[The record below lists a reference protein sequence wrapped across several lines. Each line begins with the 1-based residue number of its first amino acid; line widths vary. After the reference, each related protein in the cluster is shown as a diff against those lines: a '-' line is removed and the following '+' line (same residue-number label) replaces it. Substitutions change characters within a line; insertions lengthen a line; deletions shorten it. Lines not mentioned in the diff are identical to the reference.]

1 MTVVPLNPKPGSA
14 TGKPKPRGAQA
25 GCSGRSVAAQT
36 SSSRVVGIERAPA
49 AAAAAASAAPA
60 VCIAALPPPRTRHMP
75 MHGEDRWRH
84 GTHKHLHWRSRSPL
98 LPARRWTLPMTMCHN
113 AFYRLTTERRGC
125 VRRRCRRCR
134 CCELPLPLLRAAAA
148 AAASCRCCELPLL
161 RAAAAASCRCCEL
174 PLLPLL
180 RAAAAAAC
188 CCVLLRAAA
197 ASCCCCCEP
206 LLLLLRAATATTE

>member
-134 CCELPLPLLRAAAA
+134 CCRCR
-148 AAASCRCCELPLL
+148 CRCCELPLL
-161 RAAAAASCRCCEL
+161 RAAAAASCCCCCEL
-174 PLLPLL
+174 LLLL
-180 RAAAAAAC
+180 RAAAAAA
-188 CCVLLRAAA
+188 
-197 ASCCCCCEP
+197 ASCYRHDRVVCNP
-206 LLLLLRAATATTE
+206 RQPSQASAGG